1 MPQDYLCPQ
10 FQSMN
15 IDEHC
20 NVIHCCAVPKNS
32 KDYLVGEASSIDINK
47 LDQRHKSE
55 ICKECYE
62 TKIVYWAHNTSKVST
77 EFIYGVLK

>member
-47 LDQRHKSE
+47 LDQRHK
-55 ICKECYE
+55 
-62 TKIVYWAHNTSKVST
+62 
-77 EFIYGVLK
+77 